1 MPSQDEAQKRA
12 ELRQAFLKYLPKRL
26 DTLIRRGRRLC
37 VGGWDINAL
46 TLFYQ
51 EVQNLAGASG
61 RYGILDAGEL
71 LFGME
76 QLLTPSM
83 EQVRLPD
90 PEQSVTF
97 AKLLDALQ
105 RVAERQ
111 TGPSRPLAV
120 SATAGLIIAPTLSVY
135 PEAVAPPANYWQRW
149 RDAAT
154 PADVVLIPLVALPDT
169 AQVVAPT
176 AATAA
181 AAPASAVVAPARRPP
196 TASAQDKR
204 VLHLADN
211 SALSQQID
219 QRLRALQYPVEVMDN
234 VDELK
239 EYLTA
244 FAPAMVIVDAHF
256 VEALESIGEALRVVR
271 SRSINRVALAVFA
284 ESQEMSIRLRAMRAG
299 ADAFILLPQPDADVQ
314 SRILELLDA
323 DTSNPYR
330 VLIIED
336 DRSQAMFA
344 ESILRKAGME
354 TRAVNDPM
362 SALAELDSFDPEL
375 ILMDLYMPDCD
386 GIELT
391 TLIRER
397 PAYINIPIVFLSG
410 EHDEEKRFDAL
421 AVGGD
426 DYLEKPI
433 RPKHLIS
440 AVTNRVRRAR
450 STLRRVQA
458 HNPRDSV
465 SGLYD
470 RGYVLERISELLAGE
485 PLDQGG
491 VLFLLLDGVQPL
503 RERLGLIAF
512 EQLLAQVGAFIAQQ
526 LAATDL
532 AARYGDTSFVVLLHA
547 QSEAAM
553 VEFAEALRG
562 SFGEHLFESGE
573 QSISIA
579 ACIGI
584 AGFGQNLGDT
594 GSLLNAAER
603 AAALSRSS
611 PDKRAALFQMAVTST
626 VDGDDAELA
635 ELIRAALKH
644 DQFQLLYQPIASL
657 RGGGEAQFEVLLRLR
672 GDGGKLYTGSALM
685 PIAERAGLTQGI
697 DRWVLSR
704 ALMVIAERNRD
715 GHPLRLFVS
724 QSIES
729 VNDVQ
734 RASWLKQ
741 IIETRKANAENLV
754 IQLRTP
760 DAVARVRQTAFFAE
774 QMNSLGVK
782 ICLTQFEPTMANFQ
796 LLQHVAAEF
805 VKVSPRFTS
814 VDGQTPKVRAE
825 LRQTIT
831 KVRELGIR
839 IVAPRVEDAQ
849 CAAALWTTGVDYIQ
863 GNFVQPASQDLEFDF
878 AAAAL

>member
-26 DTLIRRGRRLC
+26 DTQIRRGRRLC

-51 EVQNLAGASG
+51 EVQNLAGACG
-61 RYGILDAGEL
+61 RYGVLDAGEL
-71 LFGME
+71 LFGLE

-83 EQVRLPD
+83 EQVRLPNT
-90 PEQSVTF
+90 EQSATF

-105 RVAERQ
+105 RIAARQ
-111 TGPSRPLAV
+111 AGPSRPTALG
-120 SATAGLIIAPTLSVY
+120 TAGPGLLIAPAPFAY
-135 PEAVAPPANYWQRW
+135 ANAVAPPANYWQRW
-149 RDAAT
+149 RDTAA
-154 PADVVLIPLVALPDT
+154 PAEVVLAPVAALVDRPPAALPT
-169 AQVVAPT
+169 VA
-176 AATAA
+176 AE
-181 AAPASAVVAPARRPP
+181 AAPASAVVAPTRHPP
-196 TASAQDKR
+196 TLSAQDKR
-204 VLHLADN
+204 VLHLADD
-211 SALSQQID
+211 SALSKQID
-219 QRLRALQYPVEVMDN
+219 QRLRTLQYPVEGLES

-244 FAPAMVIVDAHF
+244 FAPAMVIIDAPF
-256 VEALESIGEALRVVR
+256 VESLEAIGEALRVVR
-271 SRSINRVALAVFA
+271 SRSNNRVALTVFT
-284 ESQEMSIRLRAMRAG
+284 ESPEMSLRLRAMRAG
-299 ADAFILLPQPDADVQ
+299 ADAFILLPQADNEVQ
-314 SRILELLDA
+314 ARILELLDA
-323 DTSNPYR
+323 DTSDPYR

-362 SALAELDSFDPEL
+362 AALAELDGFDPEL

-450 STLRRVQA
+450 ATLRRVQA
-458 HNPRDSV
+458 QNPRDPV

-470 RGYVLERISELLAGE
+470 RGYVLERISDLLAGE
-485 PLDQGG
+485 ALDQGG

-526 LAATDL
+526 LSATDL
-532 AARYGDTSFVVLLHA
+532 AARYGDTSFFLLLHA

-553 VEFAEALRG
+553 VEFAESLRHA
-562 SFGEHLFESGE
+562 FGEHLFESGE

-603 AAALSRSS
+603 TAALSRSS
-611 PDKRAALFQMAVTST
+611 VDKRAQLFQVAVTST
-626 VDGDDAELA
+626 VDGDDAELT

-704 ALMVIAERNRD
+704 ALMVIAERQRD

-729 VNDVQ
+729 INDAQ

-741 IIETRKANAENLV
+741 VIDTRRANAEHLV

-760 DAVARVRQTAFFAE
+760 DAVSRVRQTAFFAE
-774 QMNSLGVK
+774 QMKSLGVK
-782 ICLTQFEPTMANFQ
+782 ICLSQFEPTMANFQ

-805 VKVSPRFTS
+805 VKISPRFTG

-863 GNFVQPASQDLEFDF
+863 GNFVQPASQELEFDF